1 MWYLNFSIIDECI
14 LTSILSNNL
23 FPSPLIH
30 TTECIPLDDMMVL
43 KFIKRINNR
52 KLVQSNKRAEPIVFE
67 RNGPIKTQ
75 LCNIGLIMVYKSLL
89 IIPAKSHIAA
99 RLSRLV

>member
-23 FPSPLIH
+23 FPSLIH

-67 RNGPIKTQ
+67 RNGPIMTQ
-75 LCNIGLIMVYKSLL
+75 SCNIGLIMVCKSLL